1 MKYYRVRKE
10 AYNWKTGDY
19 IFPHE
24 LYTIKE
30 GRKKTLDNSVL
41 RYCRSA

>member
-30 GRKKTLDNSVL
+30 GRKNPG
-41 RYCRSA
+41 